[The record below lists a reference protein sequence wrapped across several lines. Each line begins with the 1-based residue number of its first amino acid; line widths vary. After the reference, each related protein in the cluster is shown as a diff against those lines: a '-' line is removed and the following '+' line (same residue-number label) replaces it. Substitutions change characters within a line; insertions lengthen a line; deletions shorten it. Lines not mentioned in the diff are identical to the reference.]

1 MKYYLIAGEASGDL
15 HASRLMRELKEQDPY
30 ADFRFY
36 GGDAMKAVG
45 GTLVCH
51 YSKLAYMGFVQVA
64 LHLREI
70 LSGMSQCKKDIA
82 AYQPDA
88 VILVDYPGFNL
99 GIAKWV
105 KKNLKAKVI
114 YYISPKIW
122 AWKEY
127 RLKDIRE
134 NVDCMLSILPFEVD
148 YYKKHDYE
156 ITYVGNPTVDELETL
171 RTENFNREEFC
182 NKHDLN
188 SNQSII
194 AVLAGSRK
202 AEVKGNLPIMLDA
215 VSKIPCH
222 QIVVAG
228 APGLTPEFYA
238 PILKKYKTVPPVRVV
253 FGETYDILRSSSVAA
268 VTSGTATLETA
279 FLNVPQVVCYQF
291 KGGMLVYKIM
301 ELALRRIR
309 YVSLVNLLLDAPSVV
324 ELLGP
329 YLTPNRLREELLKIL
344 DDGDDRRKML
354 AEYDRMR
361 SILGQPGA
369 PQRAAAKIIEIL

>member
-15 HASRLMRELKEQDPY
+15 HASRLMQELKEQDPF

-194 AVLAGSRK
+194 AILAGSRK

-238 PILKKYKTVPPVRVV
+238 PILEKYKTVPPVRVV

-361 SILGQPGA
+361 LILGQPGA